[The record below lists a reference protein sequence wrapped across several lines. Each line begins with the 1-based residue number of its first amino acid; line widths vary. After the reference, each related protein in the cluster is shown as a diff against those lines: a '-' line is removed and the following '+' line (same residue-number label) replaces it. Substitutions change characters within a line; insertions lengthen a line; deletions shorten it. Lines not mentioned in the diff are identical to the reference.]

1 MADRDRQSM
10 GNQRSL
16 AGGAYSVNVRLP
28 GQATSITQG
37 DSSDWFGPLN
47 PLAPIAPPD
56 VKGRI
61 LDYPSGYNL
70 NIRPRAYSTIT
81 FDMLRAFA
89 DRYDLLRLL
98 IETRKDQMSR
108 LQWNIVPR
116 DKKLNQRGATVPEAL
131 QSRIQKVYDFFLM
144 PDQENFW
151 GDWLRLLLED
161 LFVID
166 APTIYRRKT
175 YGGELYALQ
184 PLDGGTIKRV
194 IDNWGNTPEPP
205 APAYQQ
211 VLKGYPAVD
220 YTSEE
225 LIYRPRVRRTNQI
238 YGYSPVEQIV
248 MTINIGMR
256 RQAWQL
262 ESFTEGNIP
271 EALIGTPD
279 TWTPDQVRQFQDWFD
294 SMLQGNTGERRR
306 ARFVPGDVAKSYV
319 PTKPSELFGQAEEWL
334 IRVMCFAFNI
344 SPQPFVQMMNRAT
357 SETAQETAALD
368 GLAPIQNWVK
378 GLMDY
383 LLIKDFKSP
392 DLEFKWLEEDEL
404 DPDKKSQII
413 DREQAAGRLTFNEA
427 RKEQGLDPV
436 DHPNADRPMFKAAD
450 GWKPIFLTPEEE
462 AEAKAMQEQI
472 AGGKPGGDGDDSGDT
487 PPGDGEV
494 SSDSA
499 SDGDGD
505 EDPGEGEEDLD
516 KAARS
521 QPRHPKGSSKGGQF
535 ASTRGNV
542 LGIDDARAMGVSDVW
557 AGKLTDEEV
566 RNLRAKIDDKNST
579 QEEVLEA
586 MAPIYANTPASGK
599 ETLVLDKE
607 TGAAPDG
614 FWDGRKYR
622 VGGNSEEGDTT
633 DLDGAL
639 KSLEAKAVSYA
650 GEGGVKYE
658 KEAYLFLGPS
668 AAGKSTHAEAFAKKR
683 GAAIVDSDDAKK
695 VIPGYLGGIGANA
708 VHEESS
714 QMSRMVES
722 RMLSQGANIIV
733 PTVGANPKGIGDRI
747 DRLQAAGY
755 KVTLVDVKVG
765 KDEATRRMA
774 GRALNTGRPI
784 GADYVRSVGD
794 KPSQT
799 YDQLKG
805 KANGW
810 ARIEAGTPKGQEYVA
825 ESNSRWFTAAGKP
838 VFGKSAGS
846 GAEVRGPLGGPE
858 RPDEGTSSE
867 GPGLGKGQVTKAEV
881 GEHSHFPFAPC
892 CPDHGETVCKADAPE
907 LPPYPD
913 PLRPE
918 AAKAEAKLG
927 KKIARVLGRLKRSIV
942 AQLSAVKKADDP
954 EEELQGILDSLD
966 LAVLAMAQDELEEFL
981 EEIAA
986 DSARIVLSQ
995 MGLEQVSDNI
1005 VDRVNERALKWARA
1019 RAAELVSFDDDMD
1032 PLLAQTTREML
1043 RSTIADGIERNIG
1056 MPEIAKLIEDNYAF
1070 SEERAMVIA
1079 STEITSANS
1088 EGALQS
1094 YREAEEE
1101 GVKVKKSWL
1110 RLGDACSICVSN
1122 AEAGP
1127 IPLDEAFPS
1136 GDMAPGA
1143 HPYCRCVLVPEVED
1157 MDGDGDIDEE
1167 DVEKSDQPRHP
1178 AGSSKGGQFAS
1189 SKAGLM
1195 ALPTVPADQR
1205 HFGGSL
1211 GEEVEVEQL
1220 GMTRSKFIVGASS
1233 KSTVAVEVDPKSIG
1247 ISQKTVGR
1255 DKVARMVDDV
1265 DSLPDVRVVLFNH
1278 KDGSREII
1286 QTEGTH
1292 RIAAN
1297 VVAGKSKMR
1306 VLAEVQYDDGKY
1318 RGKKPTAK
1326 DLADFGLK
1334 AAPKS

>member
-16 AGGAYSVNVRLP
+16 AGGAYSLTVRPGP
-28 GQATSITQG
+28 GQPASITQG
-37 DSSDWFGPLN
+37 NASDWFGPLN
-47 PLAPIAPPD
+47 PLNPIAPPD

-70 NIRPRAYSTIT
+70 NIRPRAYNSIT

-108 LQWNIVPR
+108 LSWNIVPR
-116 DKKLNQRGATVPEAL
+116 DKKLNQRGATVPDDL
-131 QSRIQKVYDFFLM
+131 QARIQKIYDFFLM

-166 APTIYRRKT
+166 APTIYRRRT

-262 ESFTEGNIP
+262 ESFTEGNVP

-392 DLEFKWLEEDEL
+392 DLEFKWQEEDEL

-427 RKEQGLDPV
+427 RKEQGLDPIN
-436 DHPNADRPMFKAAD
+436 HPNADRPMFKAAD

-462 AEAKAMQEQI
+462 AEAKAMAEQI
-472 AGGKPGGDGDDSGDT
+472 AGGKPGEPGEDDDDPEGG
-487 PPGDGEV
+487 PPGGGEV
-494 SSDSA
+494 SPD
-499 SDGDGD
+499 DVDEGEGD
-505 EDPGEGEEDLD
+505 EDPDEGVS
-516 KAARS
+516 KAAGA

-535 ASTRGNV
+535 ASSRGNI
-542 LGIDDARAMGVSDVW
+542 LGIDDARAMGVADVW
-557 AGKLTDEEV
+557 AGKITDQEV
-566 RNLRAKIDDKNST
+566 KNLRAKIEDKNST
-579 QEEVLEA
+579 QEEVLAA
-586 MAPIYANTPASGK
+586 MAPLYANTPAAGK
-599 ETLVLDKE
+599 ETLVLDKD
-607 TGAAPDG
+607 GKAPKGYWED
-614 FWDGRKYR
+614 RKYR
-622 VGGNSEEGDTT
+622 IGGDSENGETT
-633 DLDGAL
+633 DLKGAL
-639 KSLEAKAVSYA
+639 GALENKATSYA
-650 GEGGVKYE
+650 EGNMKYE

-668 AAGKSTHAEAFAKKR
+668 AAGKSTHAERFARER

-695 VIPGYLGGIGANA
+695 YIPGYKGGIGANA

-714 QMSRMVES
+714 SMSRMVET
-722 RMLSQGANIIV
+722 RMVRQGANIVI
-733 PTVGANPKGIGDRI
+733 PTVGATEEGIAKRI

-755 KVTLVDVKVG
+755 KVTLVDVQVG

-774 GRALNTGRPI
+774 GRALSTGRPI
-784 GADYVRSVGD
+784 GADYVRKVGD
-794 KPSQT
+794 KPSAT
-799 YDQLKG
+799 YDRLKG
-805 KANGW
+805 RANGGY
-810 ARIEAGTPKGQEYVA
+810 ARINAGTPKGQEYVS
-825 ESNSRWFTAAGKP
+825 ESSSRWFKPRSGPGP
-838 VFGKSAGS
+838 VFGKSDAGGGSLRGSPDGPGGRS
-846 GAEVRGPLGGPE
+846 GGTSGE
-858 RPDEGTSSE
+858 RPEVDQGRVE
-867 GPGLGKGQVTKAEV
+867 KAEV
-881 GEHSHFPFAPC
+881 VEHDDLPFGPC
-892 CPDHGETVCKADAPE
+892 CPDHGKTVSKADAAD
-907 LPPYPD
+907 LPAYPD
-913 PLRPE
+913 PLRPK
-918 AAKAEAKLG
+918 ANKAETKLG
-927 KKIARVLGRLKRSIV
+927 KKIARVLARLKRSV
-942 AQLSAVKKADDP
+942 VDQLSAVKKADEP
-954 EEELQGILDSLD
+954 EDEVQAILDSLD
-966 LAVLAMAQDELEEFL
+966 LAILSMAQDELEEFL
-981 EEIAA
+981 DEIAS
-986 DSARIVLSQ
+986 DSARLVLSQ
-995 MGLEQVSDNI
+995 MGITGISDGV
-1005 VDRVNERALKWARA
+1005 VDRVNERALNWAKE
-1019 RAAELVSFDDDMD
+1019 RAAELVSFDDDVD
-1032 PLLAQTTREML
+1032 PILAQTTREML
-1043 RSTIADGIERNIG
+1043 RSTIADGIKNNIG
-1056 MPEIAKLIEDNYAF
+1056 MPEIAKQIEENYAF
-1070 SEERAMVIA
+1070 SEERANVIA

-1088 EGALQS
+1088 EGALHS
-1094 YREAEEE
+1094 YREAKEE

-1110 RLGDACSICVSN
+1110 RLGDACPICVSN
-1122 AEAGP
+1122 ADAGP
-1127 IPLDEAFPS
+1127 IDLEEAFPS
-1136 GDMAPGA
+1136 GDQAPGA

-1157 MDGDGDIDEE
+1157 TDGDGDIDE
-1167 DVEKSDQPRHP
+1167 
-1178 AGSSKGGQFAS
+1178 
-1189 SKAGLM
+1189 
-1195 ALPTVPADQR
+1195 
-1205 HFGGSL
+1205 
-1211 GEEVEVEQL
+1211 
-1220 GMTRSKFIVGASS
+1220 
-1233 KSTVAVEVDPKSIG
+1233 
-1247 ISQKTVGR
+1247 
-1255 DKVARMVDDV
+1255 DDV
-1265 DSLPDVRVVLFNH
+1265 S
-1278 KDGSREII
+1278 
-1286 QTEGTH
+1286 T
-1292 RIAAN
+1292 
-1297 VVAGKSKMR
+1297 
-1306 VLAEVQYDDGKY
+1306 
-1318 RGKKPTAK
+1318 
-1326 DLADFGLK
+1326 
-1334 AAPKS
+1334 

>member
-1 MADRDRQSM
+1 MADRDTQSM
-10 GNQRSL
+10 GSRRSL
-16 AGGAYSVNVRLP
+16 SDGGPYSLTVQPSAGQPS
-28 GQATSITQG
+28 SITQG
-37 DSSDWFGPLN
+37 NASDWFGPLN
-47 PLAPIAPPD
+47 PLAPIAPQN

-116 DKKLNQRGATVPEAL
+116 DTKLNKRGATMPPEL
-131 QSRIQKVYDFFLM
+131 QERIQKVQDFFLM

-166 APTIYRRKT
+166 APTIYRRRT
-175 YGGELYALQ
+175 YGGDLYALQ

-194 IDNWGNTPEPP
+194 IDNWGNTPEHP

-220 YTSEE
+220 YTTEE

-319 PTKPSELFGQAEEWL
+319 PTKPSELFGAAEEWL
-334 IRVMCFAFNI
+334 VRVMCFAFNI

-392 DLEFKWLEEDEL
+392 DLEFKWLEEEEL
-404 DPDKKSQII
+404 DPNIKSQII

-427 RKEQGLDPV
+427 RKEQGLDPIN
-436 DHPNADRPMFKAAD
+436 HPNADRPMFKAAT
-450 GWKPIFLTPEEE
+450 GWTPIFLTPEEE

-472 AGGKPGGDGDDSGDT
+472 AGKEPGEGEDPEDPDGGGDSGDT
-487 PPGDGEV
+487 PPGGGEV
-494 SSDSA
+494 SPDDA
-499 SDGDGD
+499 PDGEGD
-505 EDPGEGEEDLD
+505 EDPAEGEADEEDLE
-516 KAARS
+516 KAAGS
-521 QPRHPKGSSKGGQF
+521 QPRHPKGSRKGGQF
-535 ASTRGNV
+535 ASKRGTI
-542 LGIDDARAMGVSDVW
+542 LGIDDARSMEVSDVW
-557 AGKLTDEEV
+557 AGKLTREEV
-566 RNLRAKIDDKNST
+566 LAIKEKIADKTST
-579 QEEVLEA
+579 QEEVLAA
-586 MAPIYANTPASGK
+586 MAPIYANTPAAGK
-599 ETLVLDKE
+599 ETLVLDKS
-607 TGAAPDG
+607 GKAPDG

-622 VGGNSEEGDTT
+622 VGGDSEKGETT
-633 DLDGAL
+633 DLDTAL
-639 KSLEAKAVSYA
+639 KHLEAKANSYA

-714 QMSRMVES
+714 QMSRMVEG
-722 RMLSQGANIIV
+722 RMLSRGANIVV
-733 PTVGANPKGIGDRI
+733 PTVGANPKGITDRI
-747 DRLQAAGY
+747 DRLQAQGY

-774 GRALNTGRPI
+774 GRALSSGRPI
-784 GADYVRSVGD
+784 GAKYVVDVGD

-799 YDQLKG
+799 YDLLKG
-805 KANGW
+805 KADGW
-810 ARIEAGTPKGQEYVA
+810 ARIEAGTPKGQEYVS
-825 ESNSRWFTAAGKP
+825 ESSSKWFQAAPGRP
-838 VFGKSAGS
+838 VLGKSAGS
-846 GAEVRGPLGGPE
+846 GAEVRGPDSGPE
-858 RPDEGTSSE
+858 RPSGRTSSE
-867 GPGLGKGQVTKAEV
+867 GPGLGEGQVAKSEV
-881 GEHSHFPFAPC
+881 GEHSHRPFAGC
-892 CPDHGETVCKADAPE
+892 CPNHGETVSKADAAD
-907 LPPYPD
+907 LPAYPD
-913 PLRPE
+913 PLRE
-918 AAKAEAKLG
+918 VCAKAEKKLG
-927 KKIARVLGRLKRSIV
+927 KKLARILGRLKRSV
-942 AQLSAVKKADDP
+942 VDQLSAVKKADAP
-954 EEELQGILDSLD
+954 EEELQAILDSLD
-966 LAVLAMAQDELEEFL
+966 LAILAMAQDELEEFL

-986 DSARIVLSQ
+986 DSARLVLSQ
-995 MGLEQVSDNI
+995 MGIENISDGI
-1005 VDRVNERALKWARA
+1005 VNRVNERALNWARE
-1019 RAAELVSFDDDMD
+1019 RAAELVSFDDDVD
-1032 PLLAQTTREML
+1032 PLLAQTTRDML
-1043 RSTIADGIERNIG
+1043 RSTIAGGIEQNLG

-1070 SEERAMVIA
+1070 SEERAFVIA

-1088 EGALQS
+1088 EGALNS
-1094 YREAEEE
+1094 YREAAEE
-1101 GVKVKKSWL
+1101 GIEVKKSWL
-1110 RLGDACSICVSN
+1110 RLGDACPICVGN

-1127 IPLDEAFPS
+1127 IPLDEPFPS

-1143 HPYCRCVLVPEVED
+1143 HPYCRCVLVPEVMD
-1157 MDGDGDIDEE
+1157 TDGDGDVDEE
-1167 DVEKSDQPRHP
+1167 DVE
-1178 AGSSKGGQFAS
+1178 
-1189 SKAGLM
+1189 
-1195 ALPTVPADQR
+1195 
-1205 HFGGSL
+1205 
-1211 GEEVEVEQL
+1211 
-1220 GMTRSKFIVGASS
+1220 
-1233 KSTVAVEVDPKSIG
+1233 
-1247 ISQKTVGR
+1247 
-1255 DKVARMVDDV
+1255 
-1265 DSLPDVRVVLFNH
+1265 N
-1278 KDGSREII
+1278 
-1286 QTEGTH
+1286 
-1292 RIAAN
+1292 
-1297 VVAGKSKMR
+1297 
-1306 VLAEVQYDDGKY
+1306 
-1318 RGKKPTAK
+1318 
-1326 DLADFGLK
+1326 
-1334 AAPKS
+1334 

>member
-1 MADRDRQSM
+1 MAEPGRDRQSM

-16 AGGAYSVNVRLP
+16 AGGAYSVNVRIP
-28 GQATSITQG
+28 GQPTSITQG
-37 DSSDWFGPLN
+37 DASDWFGPLN
-47 PLAPIAPPD
+47 PLSPIAPPD

-70 NIRPRAYSTIT
+70 NIRPRAYSNIT

-116 DKKLNQRGATVPEAL
+116 DKKLNQRGATVPEQL
-131 QSRIQKVYDFFLM
+131 QNRIQKVYDFFLM

-413 DREQAAGRLTFNEA
+413 DREQAAGRLTYNEA

-436 DHPNADRPMFKAAD
+436 NHPNADRPMFKAAD

-472 AGGKPGGDGDDSGDT
+472 AGGKPGAPGEGDEDT
-487 PPGDGEV
+487 PPGDDEV
-494 SSDSA
+494 SPDDA
-499 SDGDGD
+499 SDGEGD
-505 EDPGEGEEDLD
+505 EDPGEGVA
-516 KAARS
+516 KAAGT

-542 LGIDDARAMGVSDVW
+542 LGLDDARAMGVSDVW
-557 AGKLTDEEV
+557 AGKLTDQEV
-566 RNLRAKIDDKNST
+566 KNLRAKIEDKNST
-579 QEEVLEA
+579 QEEVLAA
-586 MAPIYANTPASGK
+586 MAPIYAATPPSGK

-607 TGAAPDG
+607 GKAPKG
-614 FWDGRKYR
+614 FWEGRQYR
-622 VGGNSEEGDTT
+622 TGGNSEEGDTT
-633 DLDGAL
+633 DLKGAL
-639 KSLEAKAVSYA
+639 GALEAKAVSYS
-650 GEGGVKYE
+650 EGNMKYD

-668 AAGKSTHAEAFAKKR
+668 AAGKSTHAEKFARER

-695 VIPGYLGGIGANA
+695 YIPGYKGGIGANA

-714 QMSRMVES
+714 SMSRMVET
-722 RMLSQGANIIV
+722 RMVRQGANIVI
-733 PTVGANPKGIGDRI
+733 PTVGATEGGIAKRI

-774 GRALNTGRPI
+774 GRALSTGRPI

-794 KPSQT
+794 KPSAT
-799 YDQLKG
+799 YDRLKG
-805 KANGW
+805 RANGY
-810 ARIEAGTPKGQEYVA
+810 ARIEAGTPKGQEYVS
-825 ESNSRWFTAAGKP
+825 ESSSKWFTPAGKP
-838 VFGKSAGS
+838 LFGKGDH
-846 GAEVRGPLGGPE
+846 GGGDLRGPADGPGRRLGGTPGE
-858 RPDEGTSSE
+858 RPELDQ
-867 GPGLGKGQVTKAEV
+867 GQVAKSEV
-881 GEHSHFPFAPC
+881 GEHSHHPFAHHHGC
-892 CPDHGETVCKADAPE
+892 CPGHGKTVSKADTVE

-913 PLRPE
+913 PLRPL
-918 AAKAEAKLG
+918 AAKAEGKLG
-927 KKIARVLGRLKRSIV
+927 KKIARILTRLKRSV
-942 AQLSAVKKADDP
+942 VDQLSAVRKADDP
-954 EEELQGILDSLD
+954 EDEVQAILDSLD
-966 LAVLAMAQDELEEFL
+966 LAILAMAQEELEEFL
-981 EEIAA
+981 EEVAG
-986 DSARIVLSQ
+986 DSARLVLSQ
-995 MGLEQVSDNI
+995 MGLEDISDNI
-1005 VDRVNERALKWARA
+1005 VDRVNERALNWARE
-1019 RAAELVSFDDDMD
+1019 RAAELVSFDDDAD

-1043 RSTIADGIERNIG
+1043 RATIAKGIEDNIG
-1056 MPEIAKLIEDNYAF
+1056 MPEIAKQIEANYAF
-1070 SEERAMVIA
+1070 SEERAYVIA

-1088 EGALQS
+1088 EGALNS

-1110 RLGDACSICVSN
+1110 RLGDACSICVGN
-1122 AEAGP
+1122 ADAGP
-1127 IPLDEAFPS
+1127 IPLDEPFPS

-1157 MDGDGDIDEE
+1157 TDGDGDIDEE
-1167 DVEKSDQPRHP
+1167 DIEKADKTAKKTLYVSRRLKNGKELSEWAKANGFDSTIRPDDMHVTVAFSRNP
-1178 AGSSKGGQFAS
+1178 VDWGGMGDSFDNLKVSGPYSLKRFDGGATVLTFESKELQDRWSEFS
-1189 SKAGLM
+1189 EK
-1195 ALPTVPADQR
+1195 
-1205 HFGGSL
+1205 
-1211 GEEVEVEQL
+1211 
-1220 GMTRSKFIVGASS
+1220 GASWDHDEYHPHVTLS
-1233 KSTVAVEVDPKSIG
+1233 YDA
-1247 ISQKTVGR
+1247 
-1255 DKVARMVDDV
+1255 
-1265 DSLPDVRVVLFNH
+1265 DSLNL
-1278 KDGSREII
+1278 DGVPSF
-1286 QTEGTH
+1286 EGDLMFGPEVFQEVKE
-1292 RIAAN
+1292 N
-1297 VVAGKSKMR
+1297 WKSS
-1306 VLAEVQYDDGKY
+1306 VEED
-1318 RGKKPTAK
+1318 
-1326 DLADFGLK
+1326 
-1334 AAPKS
+1334 